1 MGWPERPGLR
11 RDCPEAGNATLP
23 SGEERI
29 PVSRAEAV
37 GGIFFRQDC
46 NRSAF
51 SPNRVKAGPS
61 GETYMYSYRLPG

>member
-1 MGWPERPGLR
+1 MVYRHGPGGQ
-11 RDCPEAGNATLP
+11 RDCPEADGATLP

-29 PVSRAEAV
+29 PVSRVEAV
-37 GGIFFRQDC
+37 GGRFLRQNC

-51 SPNRVKAGPS
+51 SPNRVKVSLS